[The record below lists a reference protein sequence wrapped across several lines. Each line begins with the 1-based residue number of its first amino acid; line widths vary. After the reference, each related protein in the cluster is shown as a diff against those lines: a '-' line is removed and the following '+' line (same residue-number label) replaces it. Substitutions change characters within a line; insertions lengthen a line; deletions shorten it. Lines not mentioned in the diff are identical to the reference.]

1 MKTILMMIA
10 IVGLCVGC
18 ETLSTV
24 ESITNPSGSIVNGT
38 PNCSHEGRKT
48 YAFDDFVDGH
58 HYLFK
63 YDYRISKGKSKTLA
77 ASVNVKDG
85 FLEGPFEI
93 YYDTGVFKYKGML
106 DNRGHVV
113 SGKYNDFE
121 LKLHDWDVRDMTTAD
136 MQNAQAELVDIMQ
149 YGFREDEKV
158 VQPLFNYIHSEF
170 HPNAGTIYRH
180 DGRYLKVFQVID
192 GAVMVSV
199 EMGAPAWSSFGQL
212 DFIVETSR
220 KYVDGEML
228 APGKY
233 KYIGPYTYETVRE
246 EKRTIRHFK
255 EVE

>member
-1 MKTILMMIA
+1 MKMILTLIA
-10 IVGLCVGC
+10 IAGLCVGC

-24 ESITNPSGSIVNGT
+24 IHSTSPTASGT
-38 PNCSHEGRKT
+38 PECSHEGRKA
-48 YAFDDFVDGH
+48 YVFNDFADGH

-63 YDYRISKGKSKTLA
+63 CDYGLSKGKSKTLA
-77 ASVNVKDG
+77 ASVNVKNG

-113 SGKYNDFE
+113 SGKYNDYK
-121 LKLHDWDVRDMTTAD
+121 LKLYYSDVRDMTTAD
-136 MQNAQAELVDIMQ
+136 AQNAQTELVDIMQ
-149 YGFREDEKV
+149 YGFREDEKT

-199 EMGAPAWSSFGQL
+199 EIGAPAWSSFGQL
-212 DFIVETSR
+212 NFIVETSR

-233 KYIGPYTYETVRE
+233 EYVGPYTYETIRKE
-246 EKRTIRHFK
+246 ERTIRHFK

>member
-1 MKTILMMIA
+1 MKMILMMVVIA
-10 IVGLCVGC
+10 GLCVGC
-18 ETLSTV
+18 ETLPIQS
-24 ESITNPSGSIVNGT
+24 GT

-48 YAFDDFVDGH
+48 YVFNDFANGH
-58 HYLFK
+58 HHLFK
-63 YDYRISKGKSKTLA
+63 CDYGISKGKSKTLA
-77 ASVNVKDG
+77 AFVNVKDG

-113 SGKYNDFE
+113 SGKYNDFA
-121 LKLHDWDVRDMTTAD
+121 LKLYDWDVRDMTTAD
-136 MQNAQAELVDIMQ
+136 AQNAQAELVDIMQ
-149 YGFREDEKV
+149 YGFREDEKT

-170 HPNAGTIYRH
+170 HPNTGTIYRH

-192 GAVMVSV
+192 GAVMVS
-199 EMGAPAWSSFGQL
+199 GYSSGQL
-212 DFIVETSR
+212 NFIVETSR

-233 KYIGPYTYETVRE
+233 EYVGPYTYETI
-246 EKRTIRHFK
+246 EKEIRTIRHFK